1 MLKFTIRRLLT
12 ALPVLFIVVT
22 LVFFMARI
30 LPGDPAVQIL
40 GPDAD
45 PADIEALREQLG
57 LNDPLGVQ
65 YMDFLKGLAKGDWG
79 DSLYNGKPVL
89 ENIFS
94 RLEPTLML
102 AAYSSVIAVAVGIPF
117 GIIAAKKRNTL
128 VDYCLTTLSATGLS
142 APGFWLGM
150 MMVFYLGVELKWFP
164 VQGYTFIAEGGIGGA
179 LYSLTL
185 PAVSAAVGT
194 ICSYTRYTRSMML
207 EVMGDDYVRTAR
219 AKGLRE
225 SIVYYKHALKNAL
238 APVVTN
244 IGFNIAGCIG
254 GATVTETVFNIP
266 GMGKLAYDS
275 LMRRDYNQQTASIIF
290 MGIIL
295 IFTNILMDIVYKWLD
310 PRIEFD

>member
-30 LPGDPAVQIL
+30 IPGDPAIQIL
-40 GPDAD
+40 GPEAD
-45 PADIEALREQLG
+45 PADIEALRETMG
-57 LNDPLGVQ
+57 LNDPMGVQ
-65 YMDFLKGLAKGDWG
+65 YVNFLKGLVKGDWG
-79 DSLYNGKPVL
+79 NSLYNGKPVL

-94 RLEPTLML
+94 RMEPTLLL
-102 AAYSSVIAVAVGIPF
+102 AAYSSIIAVVVGIPF
-117 GIIAAKKRNTL
+117 GIIAAKKHNTII
-128 VDYCLTTLSATGLS
+128 DYGLTTLSALGLS

-150 MMVFYLGVELKWFP
+150 MMVFYLAVELKLFP
-164 VQGYTFIAEGGIGGA
+164 VQGYTFIAEGGLGGA

-185 PAVSAAVGT
+185 PAVASAVST

-207 EVMGDDYVRTAR
+207 EVMNDDYVRTAR

-225 SIVYYKHALKNAL
+225 SIVYYKHALKNAV

-254 GATVTETVFNIP
+254 GSTVIETVFNIP
-266 GMGKLAYDS
+266 GMGKLTYDS
-275 LMRRDYNQQTASIIF
+275 LMRRDYNQQTAAIIF
-290 MGIIL
+290 MGLIL
-295 IFTNILMDIVYKWLD
+295 VFTNILMDIVYKWLD